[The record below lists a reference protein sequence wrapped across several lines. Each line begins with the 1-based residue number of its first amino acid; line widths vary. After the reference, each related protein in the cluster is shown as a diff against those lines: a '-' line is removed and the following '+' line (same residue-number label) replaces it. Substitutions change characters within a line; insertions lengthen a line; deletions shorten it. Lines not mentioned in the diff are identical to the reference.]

1 MATLQ
6 KSALLVRKSGTDII
20 WVYPITTADN
30 VIYADDQQLDEVIA
44 DILSRLGSVESG
56 TITVDTS
63 LSSTS
68 VNPVQN
74 KVIYAALGNKVDKV
88 SGKGLSTE
96 DFTTTLL
103 NKLNGIAS
111 GAQKNQNAFSTV
123 NADGTAVAATAA
135 SDTVNLVAG
144 SNVSISA
151 DGKTITIAATNTTYG
166 AAGTNLG
173 LVKTGGDVTISNG
186 LITVKDDS
194 HNHTISN
201 VDGLQSALDGK
212 LGSTATAAAATKLV
226 TARTFSIT
234 GGATASGVSFN
245 GTGNV
250 ALNVTSLDASKLTG
264 TVPISAIPAAAL
276 ERLVTVDD
284 LGAMYDLTTAT
295 VQVGDTVQVGEGGPM
310 YRVVDTDNLD
320 NAAGYREYTA
330 GTASKVPWSG
340 VTGKPGT
347 FTPSEHTHNIADVSG
362 LQSALNGKLST
373 SGTAAKATADASG
386 QNIATTYIKSLSVS
400 GKTITITK
408 GNGSTSTIQTQ
419 DTNTTYSA
427 FKGATSSAAGGTGLV
442 PAPATGYQS
451 RYLRGDATWAT
462 ISLGTFGVTATAAEL
477 NFMDGVTS
485 NVQTQLN
492 AKLASGSANYVK
504 TISINGKTITVTKGD
519 NTTFTLTTQD
529 TNTTYGTGNT
539 TTLGLTKLYTSTG
552 TGTDGTMT
560 RTAIT
565 NALNGKLSTSGTA
578 AAATKLAT
586 ARTISLG
593 GDVTGSASFNGTTNV
608 TITATVKDKWQL
620 VDEEPTDVSADGFYM
635 VIQ

>member
-30 VIYADDQQLDEVIA
+30 VIYADDQQLDEVIT

-123 NADGTAVAATAA
+123 NADGTAVTASAA

-144 SNVSISA
+144 SNISISA
-151 DGKTITIAATNTTYG
+151 SGKTITITATNTTYG

-201 VDGLQSALDGK
+201 VDGLQTALDGK
-212 LGSTATAAAATKLV
+212 LGSTATAAKATALAN
-226 TARTFSIT
+226 ARTFSIT
-234 GGATASGVSFN
+234 GAATAAGVSFN

-276 ERLVTVDD
+276 ERLVTVDS
-284 LGAMYDLTTAT
+284 LAEMYKLTTSQ
-295 VQVGDTVQVGEGGPM
+295 VQLGDSVQIGEGGTM
-310 YRVVDTDNLD
+310 YRVIDTENLD

-330 GTASKVPWSG
+330 GTAAKVPWSG
-340 VTGKPGT
+340 VTGRPTT
-347 FTPSEHTHNIADVSG
+347 FTPSAHTHDIDDVSG

-386 QNIATTYIKSLSVS
+386 QNIATTYIKSLSVN
-400 GKTITITK
+400 GRTITITK

-427 FKGATSSAAGGTGLV
+427 FKGATSSAAGGAGLV

-462 ISLGTFGVTATAAEL
+462 ISLGTFGVTATATEL

-504 TISINGKTITVTKGD
+504 TISINGKTITVTRGD
-519 NTTFTLTTQD
+519 STTFTLTTQD
-529 TNTTYGTGNT
+529 TNTTYSVGTASA
-539 TTLGLTKLYTSTG
+539 LGLTKLYTSTG

>member
-63 LSSTS
+63 LSSSS

-123 NADGTAVAATAA
+123 NADGTNVSASAA
-135 SDTVNLVAG
+135 SDTVSLVAG

-186 LITVKDDS
+186 LITVNDDS
-194 HNHTISN
+194 HNHVIGN

-212 LGSTATAAAATKLV
+212 LGSTATAAAATKLA
-226 TARTFSIT
+226 TARSFSIT
-234 GGATASGVSFN
+234 GGATAAGVSFN

-250 ALNVTSLDASKLTG
+250 ALNVTALDASKLTG

-276 ERLVTVDD
+276 ERLVTVDNIED
-284 LGAMYDLTTAT
+284 MYALTTAQ
-295 VQVGDTVQVGEGGPM
+295 VQVGDSVQIGEGGTM
-310 YRVVDTDNLD
+310 YRVIDTANLD

-330 GTASKVPWSG
+330 GTAAKVPWSG

-347 FTPSEHTHNIADVSG
+347 FTPSAHTHDIDDVSG
-362 LQSALNGKLST
+362 LQTALNGKLST
-373 SGTAAKATADASG
+373 SGTAAKATADGSG

-400 GKTITITK
+400 GRTITITK
-408 GNGSTSTIQTQ
+408 GNGTTSTIQTQ

-427 FKGATSSAAGGTGLV
+427 FKGATSSAAGGDGLV
-442 PAPATGYQS
+442 PAPSTGYQS
-451 RYLRGDATWAT
+451 RYLRGDSTWAT
-462 ISLGTFGVTATAAEL
+462 ITLGTFGVTATATEL

-492 AKLASGSANYVK
+492 AKLAASSANYVK
-504 TISINGKTITVTKGD
+504 TISIDGKIITVTRGD
-519 NTTFTLTTQD
+519 STTFTLTTQD
-529 TNTTYGTGNT
+529 TNTTYSTGTA

-593 GDVTGSASFNGTTNV
+593 GDVTGSASFNGTANI
-608 TITATVKDKWQL
+608 TINATVKDKWQL
-620 VDEEPTDVSADGFYM
+620 VDTEPDEVSADGFYM

>member
-20 WVYPITTADN
+20 WVYPITSADN
-30 VIYADDQQLDEVIA
+30 VIYAEEQQLDEVIA
-44 DILSRLGSVESG
+44 DILSRLDTVEGG
-56 TITVDTS
+56 TITVDTA

-74 KVIYAALGNKVDKV
+74 KVIYTALGNKVDKV

-103 NKLNGIAS
+103 NKLNGIAD

-123 NADGTAVAATAA
+123 NADGTAVAASAA

-144 SNVSISA
+144 SNISISA

-186 LITVKDDS
+186 VITINDDS

-212 LGSTATAAAATKLV
+212 LGSTATAAAATKLA
-226 TARTFSIT
+226 TSRTFSIT
-234 GGATASGVSFN
+234 GGATAAGVSFD
-245 GTGNV
+245 GTSNV

-284 LGAMYDLTTAT
+284 LDAMYKLTTDT
-295 VQVGDTVQVGEGGPM
+295 VQVGDTVQIGEGGPM
-310 YRVVDTDNLD
+310 YRVIDTSHLD
-320 NAAGYREYTA
+320 SAAGYREYTA

-340 VTGKPGT
+340 ITGRPST
-347 FTPSEHTHNIADVSG
+347 FTPSEHTHDIADVNG

-373 SGTAAKATADASG
+373 TGTAAKATADASG
-386 QNIATTYIKSLSVS
+386 QNIATTYVKSVTAD

-408 GNGSTSTIQTQ
+408 GDGSTSTFQTQ
-419 DTNTTYSA
+419 DTNTTYST
-427 FKGATSSAAGGTGLV
+427 FKAATSSAAGGTGLV
-442 PAPATGYQS
+442 PAPAQGYQS
-451 RYLRGDATWAT
+451 RFLRGDATWQT
-462 ISLGTFGVTATAAEL
+462 ITLGTLGVTVTPAEL

-485 NVQTQLN
+485 NVQSQLN
-492 AKLASGSANYVK
+492 AKLAASSANYIK
-504 TISINGKTITVTKGD
+504 TLSINGKVITVTKGD
-519 NTTFTLTTQD
+519 GNTFTLTTQD
-529 TNTTYGTGNT
+529 TNTTYNTGNT
-539 TTLGLTKLYTSTG
+539 TTAGLTKLYTG
-552 TGTDGTMT
+552 TGSNTDGSMT
-560 RTAIT
+560 QSAIT
-565 NALNGKLSTSGTA
+565 SALNGKLSTSGTA

-593 GDVTGSASFNGTTNV
+593 GDVIGSASFDGTTDV
-608 TITATVKDKWQL
+608 TITATIKDKWYL
-620 VDEEPTDVSADGFYM
+620 VEEEPGDVSADGFYM